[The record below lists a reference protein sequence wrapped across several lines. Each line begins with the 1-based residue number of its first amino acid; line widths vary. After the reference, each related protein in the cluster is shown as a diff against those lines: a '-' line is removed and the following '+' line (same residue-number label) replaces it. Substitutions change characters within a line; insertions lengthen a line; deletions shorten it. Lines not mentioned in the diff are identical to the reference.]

1 MTIHYLPLDLAKTP
15 RENLF
20 DMVKHAN
27 QTEPWIDLIT
37 PESFVILDVTPL
49 ANPYE
54 ITSEEG
60 EIIEINTALRI
71 RGQGLWRGVQTI
83 EYSRINLADLQSV
96 ELVGD
101 GENLSF
107 ITAAKIASVLGIST
121 SVSAASNATVIS
133 SSTNYGFN
141 EWDSRHIKNYLKLHQ
156 GLKYTQSN
164 FAGNGK
170 YKIVISPDTV
180 LFDSSTVV
188 TSLALY
194 YGQLVFSFA
203 KSV

>member
-1 MTIHYLPLDLAKTP
+1 MAVHYLPLDLAKTP

-27 QTEPWIDLIT
+27 QTEPWIDLLK

-49 ANPYE
+49 VKPYE
-54 ITSEEG
+54 ITSAEG

-83 EYSRINLADLQSV
+83 EYSRINLADLQSL

-107 ITAAKIASVLGIST
+107 ITASKIAKALDLATTISGKSTAQSICTNT
-121 SVSAASNATVIS
+121 SYT
-133 SSTNYGFN
+133 FN

-156 GLKYTQSN
+156 GLKYVQNN
-164 FAGNGK
+164 FGSSK
-170 YKIVISPDTV
+170 YEVVIKPDTV
-180 LFDSSTVV
+180 LFDSASALT
-188 TSLALY
+188 TLALY
-194 YGQLVFSFA
+194 RNEVTFSFA
-203 KSV
+203 VSE

>member
-1 MTIHYLPLDLAKTP
+1 MAVHYLPLDLAKTP

-20 DMVKHAN
+20 AMVKHAN
-27 QTEPWIDLIT
+27 QTEPWIDLLK

-49 ANPYE
+49 VKPYE

-107 ITAAKIASVLGIST
+107 ITADKIASALGIST
-121 SVSAASNATVIS
+121 NASTGSNATVIS
-133 SSTNYGFN
+133 TSIYYSFSK
-141 EWDSRHIKNYLKLHQ
+141 WDATHVKNYLKLHQ
-156 GLKYTQSN
+156 GLKYTESI
-164 FAGNGK
+164 FDGSGN

-203 KSV
+203 KDV

>member
-1 MTIHYLPLDLAKTP
+1 MAVHYLPLDLAKTP

-71 RGQGLWRGVQTI
+71 RGHGLWRGIQTI

-107 ITAAKIASVLGIST
+107 ITAAKIAASLDLATTNSGNST
-121 SVSAASNATVIS
+121 AQSVSNNTSWSFV
-133 SSTNYGFN
+133 
-141 EWDSRHIKNYLKLHQ
+141 EWDAKHIKNYLKLHQ

-180 LFDSSTVV
+180 LFDSATSV

-203 KSV
+203 KGA

>member
-1 MTIHYLPLDLAKTP
+1 MAVHYLPLDLAKTP

-20 DMVKHAN
+20 AIVKHAN
-27 QTEPWIDLIT
+27 QLEPWIDLLT

-49 ANPYE
+49 ADPYE
-54 ITSEEG
+54 ITSDEG
-60 EIIEINTALRI
+60 EVIEINTVLRI

-107 ITAAKIASVLGIST
+107 VMASKIANALDLATTSSGNSTAQSISNNT
-121 SVSAASNATVIS
+121 SFTF
-133 SSTNYGFN
+133 T
-141 EWDSRHIKNYLKLHQ
+141 EWDATHIKNYLKLHQ
-156 GLKYTQSN
+156 GLKYTRSN
-164 FAGNGK
+164 FVGNGK

>member
-1 MTIHYLPLDLAKTP
+1 MTVHYLPLDLAKTP

-107 ITAAKIASVLGIST
+107 ITADKIASVLDIST
-121 SVSAASNATVIS
+121 NPSTASNATVVS
-133 SSTNYGFN
+133 SSPYYGIGK
-141 EWDSRHIKNYLKLHQ
+141 WDSIHVKNYLKLHQ
-156 GLKYTQSN
+156 DLKYKASG
-164 FAGNGK
+164 FGGDGK

-188 TSLALY
+188 TSLVLY
-194 YGQLVFSFA
+194 YGQVVFSFA
-203 KSV
+203 RTV